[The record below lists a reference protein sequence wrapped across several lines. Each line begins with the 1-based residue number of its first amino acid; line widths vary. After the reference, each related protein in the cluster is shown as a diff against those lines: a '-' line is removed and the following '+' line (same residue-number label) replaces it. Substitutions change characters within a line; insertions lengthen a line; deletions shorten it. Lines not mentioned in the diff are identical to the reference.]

1 MAKGRMGK
9 QNITTTNRESDQ
21 QADDSVAVS
30 RLLALLSDRY
40 VVDRKLGYGGT
51 GVVFLA
57 RDVKLGR
64 PVAIKVLHPEVA
76 DRIGVDTFQRE
87 VRLTAALQ
95 HPHILQVLDSGCLD
109 GMCYYITPYLPEGSL
124 HDLME
129 RDGRLSSESAV
140 RIATDV
146 LEALELAHA
155 QGLVHC
161 DLKPENILLSNG
173 HAVLADFG
181 IARSTVR
188 GGPRAEMCVSGSPA
202 YMSPEQAAG
211 ESQLDGRS
219 DVYSLACVVFEM
231 LAGKPAF
238 TGPNALAI
246 IAKRFSE
253 PAPDLIAVCPFVP
266 RNVSAAI
273 EKALSR
279 DPDDRHPTA
288 RDFAVALT
296 STSPVVARSWRRS
309 LGGRRIGKTVAK
321 LTRSAIF
328 ALSLLVWG

>member
-1 MAKGRMGK
+1 MEKRD
-9 QNITTTNRESDQ
+9 TNTKRESDRQ
-21 QADDSVAVS
+21 SDDSVAVS
-30 RLLALLSDRY
+30 RLLAQLSERY
-40 VVDRKLGYGGT
+40 VVDRELGYGGT

-64 PVAIKVLHPEVA
+64 PVAIKVLHPDVA
-76 DRIGVDTFQRE
+76 NRIGIDTFQRE

-95 HPHILQVLDSGCLD
+95 HPHILQVLDSGCID
-109 GMCYYITPYLPEGSL
+109 GMCYFITPYIHEGSL

-129 RDGRLSSESAV
+129 REGRLSSEAGV

-146 LEALELAHA
+146 LEALELAHTH
-155 QGLVHC
+155 GIVHC
-161 DLKPENILLSNG
+161 DIKPENILLSNG

-181 IARSTVR
+181 IARSTANR
-188 GGPRAEMCVSGSPA
+188 RTRTDTYVSGSPA
-202 YMSPEQAAG
+202 YMSPEQASG

-219 DVYSLACVVFEM
+219 DVFSLACVVFEM

-253 PAPDLIAVCPFVP
+253 PTPDLITVCPFVP
-266 RNVSAAI
+266 RHVSAAI
-273 EKALSR
+273 AKALSV
-279 DPDDRHPTA
+279 DPNERYPEA
-288 RDFAVALT
+288 RTFAAALL
-296 STSPVVARSWRRS
+296 SDSPVVARSWRRR
-309 LGGRRIGKTVAK
+309 LGDRRLGKTVAK

-328 ALSLLVWG
+328 ALLLLLWG